1 MVLENDE
8 IDLLLFVMSVPTFL
22 LRYEFPGLA
31 VIYSDEVKR
40 VDSFFAS
47 TLLLSFRLIEKKV

>member
-40 VDSFFAS
+40 VDSFFRFDIV
-47 TLLLSFRLIEKKV
+47 TEL